1 MRLAAIF
8 MQMLVV
14 STAYASPPCEM
25 SSIGSCAN
33 ANDLIWAKSFRPA
46 LDGFVGGR
54 KVSWLGH
61 REDIADVVQ
70 DVLSGPPDDVM
81 NMEDGMRR
89 FSAVRPHSATERGA
103 IFISDDGTIR
113 AVGVL
118 HFNCVKRCEPSY
130 SLSIILANDDRQL
143 ASMVRAWGDEQT
155 TQNAQSGFEK
165 NLTSIGRVE
174 VLIVKH

>member
-1 MRLAAIF
+1 MRLAAVF
-8 MQMLVV
+8 MQMLMV
-14 STAYASPPCEM
+14 SSAYASSPCEM
-25 SSIGSCAN
+25 SSIGGCAS

-54 KVSWLGH
+54 KVSWLGQ

-70 DVLSGPPDDVM
+70 EVLSGPPDDVV
-81 NMEDGMRR
+81 NVQDGMRR
-89 FSAVRPHSATERGA
+89 FSAVRPQSATERGA

-118 HFNCVKRCEPSY
+118 HFNCMKRCERSY
-130 SLSIILANDDRQL
+130 SLSIVLPNDDHEL

-155 TQNAQSGFEK
+155 TKNAQSGFEK